1 MPKGCV
7 RQRSDPGRKYLY
19 DFRSS
24 SRFRQLGRTFTRKPQ
39 NAMLTKR
46 KYNVLRGNIGE
57 EKRKVG
63 VPARVEW
70 RIVLSTDGRLR
81 PAAAKQA
88 GIQKQ
93 IDWHR
98 LRQRYGTLV
107 KSQRRDHTGAHATH
121 KRQYHD
127 GQVRPSRD
135 ASEARCPGAD
145 CAFDSVPKPLT
156 ETAVTG

>member
-1 MPKGCV
+1 M
-7 RQRSDPGRKYLY
+7 Y

-70 RIVLSTDGRLR
+70 RIVLSTDGRFR

-88 GIQKQ
+88 GIQEQ

-98 LRQRYGTLV
+98 LRQTYGTLV
-107 KSQRRDHTGAHATH
+107 KSQGATTQALMRHANASITMDRYVQAVTPAKRDAQAQIVHSIPF
-121 KRQYHD
+121 
-127 GQVRPSRD
+127 PSR
-135 ASEARCPGAD
+135 
-145 CAFDSVPKPLT
+145 LT